1 MRLSAKL
8 NKTFPRLPLM
18 VLLDGLYP
26 KEPIFS
32 ICKKNRWRCVITL
45 KDKSLISVQ
54 EQISDKLL
62 FKEYGQESRL
72 EANSI
77 YRLKNYYQL
86 LQIADIINQLTY
98 KSVRLV
104 DFMKTT
110 GLTVKALIIEI
121 LSYLKGWQFD
131 DYGLIENIFAKNEQ

>member
-1 MRLSAKL
+1 MEL
-8 NKTFPRLPLM
+8 N
-18 VLLDGLYP
+18 G
-26 KEPIFS
+26 
-32 ICKKNRWRCVITL
+32 KNVY
-45 KDKSLISVQ
+45 
-54 EQISDKLL
+54 QISQAGRLRWKIENEGFNNQKTNDYNGEHK
-62 FKEYGQESRL
+62 FSRTNFN
-72 EANSI
+72 AV
-77 YRLKNYYQL
+77 KNYYQL